1 MANPNG
7 LFAQALTARSRAV
20 LLWSLPFW
28 GVFLLAALPW
38 RGEGGGWAPAFVLW
52 AANARA
58 GGMPVTGWISAG
70 LWALAGL
77 LALRITWRGLVGLL
91 APARSGPWRDLARSG
106 DPAGAVADFERE
118 AAASLLRLAR
128 PLVVVTPSWLFF
140 QGGAV
145 MQLVPLDDV
154 AWVHGGKDASG
165 AVVGGAFQLAGMI
178 DAKGRRAA
186 AAQPDA
192 DLVLYRRSTGARESL
207 PVDAALP
214 ALLDHFIAHR
224 PQVVVGFAPA
234 LKTAWEN
241 DRAGFEAVARTAAL
255 ATMEPDAAA
264 ATVEA
269 LLSANDLAQAA
280 AGLAQTS
287 VAAIDPQADFETVIA
302 PVKAAR
308 GLGDQLSARAD
319 RAGPDEG

>member
-1 MANPNG
+1 MATPNG

-28 GVFLLAALPW
+28 AVFLVVLTPW
-38 RGEGGGWAPAFVLW
+38 RGDDGRWAPVYALW

-106 DPAGAVADFERE
+106 DAAGAVAAFERE
-118 AAASLLRLAR
+118 AAAPLLRLSR
-128 PLVVVTPSWLFF
+128 PLVVVTPSWLLVRA
-140 QGGAV
+140 GAV
-145 MQLVPLDDV
+145 MQLVPLDDI

-165 AVVGGAFQLAGMI
+165 AVVGGAFQLAGVI
-178 DAKGRRAA
+178 DAKERRAQ

-192 DLVLYRRSTGARESL
+192 DLVLYRRSTGEREAL

-214 ALLDHFIAHR
+214 TLLDHFIAHR
-224 PQVVVGFAPA
+224 PEIVVGFAPA
-234 LKTAWEN
+234 LKTAWES

-255 ATMEPDAAA
+255 SIMEPDAAE

-280 AGLAQTS
+280 VGLAQTS

-302 PVKAAR
+302 PVKAAK
-308 GLGDQLSARAD
+308 GLGDQLAARAD